1 MKVKSK
7 SLSDNFEKLAIVAM
21 ILFINICLMVPVWQS
36 ASNSQLQMQIAKSED
51 ALRANEEQKMTLNAS
66 IATKMTPE
74 YLIKQSVEQNIVFK
88 QITDSSTGAV
98 ANVK

>member
-1 MKVKSK
+1 MKVKNVRF
-7 SLSDNFEKLAIVAM
+7 SDNFEKFAIVLM
-21 ILFINICLMVPVWQS
+21 ILFINVCLMVPVWQS
-36 ASNSQLQMQIAKSED
+36 ASNSQLQMKLAKTEE
-51 ALRANEEQKMTLNAS
+51 ALKANEEQKMTLNAS

-74 YLIKQSVEQNIVFK
+74 YLIEQSVEQNIVFK

>member
-1 MKVKSK
+1 MKVKST
-7 SLSDNFEKLAIVAM
+7 SFSDNFERLAIVVM

-36 ASNSQLQMQIAKSED
+36 ASNSQLRMKLAKSEEV
-51 ALRANEEQKMTLNAS
+51 LRANEEQKMTLNAS
-66 IATKMTPE
+66 IASKMTPE
-74 YLIKQSVEQNIVFK
+74 YLIQQSVEQNIVFR